1 MKPVSMVLGGMVVL
15 SVASTALAQPPVDQ
29 FPPRGESQQAVLH
42 AWRQEP
48 VRGQPSTRQPDPAPR
63 GDLRGDIAS
72 NARALTGQDRRD
84 LAHPH

>member
-1 MKPVSMVLGGMVVL
+1 MKPVSTVLGGMVVL
-15 SVASTALAQPPVDQ
+15 IVASAALAQAPVDQ
-29 FPPRGESQQAVLH
+29 FPPRGEPQQTELH
-42 AWRQEP
+42 AWRQDP
-48 VRGQPSTRQPDPAPR
+48 VRGQPSTRQADPAPR